1 MLRRIEMID
10 LPAKRRL
17 LHKYRAAASFFVQ
30 INRQKPSQQPSRKKS
45 NTLPS
50 TGSHRRLHKVI
61 SHRWM
66 FCLGQVPTQA
76 SQAMHSPLRRLV
88 SSSFRHTGH
97 CCLQALHPGLQC
109 LQAAVPGVPEAGGKQ
124 PAQRGVHRL

>member
-10 LPAKRRL
+10 LPAKRML
-17 LHKYRAAASFFVQ
+17 MHKYCAAASFLVQ
-30 INRQKPSQQPSRKKS
+30 MNRQKPSQQPSRKKS
-45 NTLPS
+45 SALPS
-50 TGSHRRLHKVI
+50 TGSHRLLHRAI

-88 SSSFRHTGH
+88 SSSF
-97 CCLQALHPGLQC
+97 CLLYTSD
-109 LQAAVPGVPEAGGKQ
+109 AADE
-124 PAQRGVHRL
+124 L

>member
-17 LHKYRAAASFFVQ
+17 LHKYCAAASFFIVQ
-30 INRQKPSQQPSRKKS
+30 MNRQKPSQQPNRKKS

-50 TGSHRRLHKVI
+50 TGSHRRLHKVV

-76 SQAMHSPLRRLV
+76 SQAMHSN
-88 SSSFRHTGH
+88 SS
-97 CCLQALHPGLQC
+97 
-109 LQAAVPGVPEAGGKQ
+109 
-124 PAQRGVHRL
+124 